1 MIHSS
6 KALLAIG
13 LLSLFCALG
22 CSSSV
27 SVPQWQQQVERYVRE
42 DGRGDPNVLRNMTI
56 EGGRPGFAIIGADDP
71 HASTDA
77 KGLLLAHKRIG
88 ERPWFIYLVGLVNKQ
103 EVGELQLTALSVR
116 NGQYRWALGK
126 ADGQALKTY
135 KSYNEQIG
143 RQRSGQSK
151 APVVFRG
158 FPQEGDDFDVTVEG
172 NRINAVHRESGARWS
187 VGVPG

>member
-1 MIHSS
+1 MSPH
-6 KALLAIG
+6 KALFAVGVLT
-13 LLSLFCALG
+13 LFSALG

-27 SVPQWQQQVERYVRE
+27 SVPQWQQQVERFVRD

-56 EGGRPGFAIIGADDP
+56 ESGRPGFAIIAADDP

-77 KGLLLAHKRIG
+77 KGLLLAHKRVG

-103 EVGELQLTALSVR
+103 QVTSLQLAALNVR
-116 NGQYRWALGK
+116 SGVYRWALGK
-126 ADGQALKTY
+126 PDNQALKTY
-135 KSYNEQIG
+135 RSYNEQIG

-151 APVVFRG
+151 APATFRS

-172 NRINAVHRESGARWS
+172 NRVNAVHRESGAHWS
-187 VGVPG
+187 VNLPR